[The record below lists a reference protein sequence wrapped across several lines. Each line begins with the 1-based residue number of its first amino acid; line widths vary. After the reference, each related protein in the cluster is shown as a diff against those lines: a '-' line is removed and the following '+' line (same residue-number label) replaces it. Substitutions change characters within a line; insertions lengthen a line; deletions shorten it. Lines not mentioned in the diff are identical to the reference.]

1 MTARK
6 CYRIKLY
13 HCQKSRF
20 LYFVHGSKMQVIY
33 LDLSKGKKFIFP
45 KLFMQYS
52 NNDDDDDTVVDDDGH
67 RKRRRRKFWQ

>member
-1 MTARK
+1 
-6 CYRIKLY
+6 
-13 HCQKSRF
+13 
-20 LYFVHGSKMQVIY
+20 MQVIY